1 MARRAS
7 KKGVLIMVKGALGKV
22 YADGKVIIKQG
33 HAGKCFYVVQS
44 GRVEV
49 VQSSDHGEQHLA
61 FLETGDSFGEM
72 AIFEKVVRSA
82 TIRAV
87 GEARVLKVDKKTLYR
102 RIQEDPLLAVGL
114 LKSMSHRIR
123 DLSAQLAEHENNS
136 E

>member
-1 MARRAS
+1 
-7 KKGVLIMVKGALGKV
+7 MVKGALGKI
-22 YADGKVIIKQG
+22 YTDGEVIIEQG
-33 HAGKCFYVVQS
+33 REGKCFYVVQS

-49 VQSSDHGEQHLA
+49 VQTSEHGERRLT

-72 AIFEKVVRSA
+72 AIFEKEVRSA

-87 GEARVLKVDKKTLYR
+87 GEARVLRVDQKTLYR

-123 DLSAQLAEHENNS
+123 DLSAQLSGEEKDS

>member
-1 MARRAS
+1 
-7 KKGVLIMVKGALGKV
+7 MVKGALGKI
-22 YADGKVIIKQG
+22 YADGEAIVEQG
-33 HAGKCFYVVQS
+33 REGNCFYVVQS

-49 VQSSDHGEQHLA
+49 VQASEHGERRLT

-72 AIFEKVVRSA
+72 AIFEKEVRSA

-87 GEARVLKVDKKTLYR
+87 GEARVLRVDQKTLYR

-123 DLSAQLAEHENNS
+123 DLSAQLAGEENNP

>member
-1 MARRAS
+1 MVM
-7 KKGVLIMVKGALGKV
+7 GVLGKI
-22 YADGKVIIKQG
+22 YSDGEVIIQQG
-33 HAGKCFYVVQS
+33 NTGECFYVVQS

-49 VQSSDHGEQHLA
+49 IQTSEHGQQHLA
-61 FLETGDSFGEM
+61 YLESGDSFGEM

-87 GEARVLKVDKKTLYR
+87 GEARVLKVDKKTLFR

-123 DLSAQLAEHENNS
+123 DLSDQLAEKETDS
-136 E
+136 